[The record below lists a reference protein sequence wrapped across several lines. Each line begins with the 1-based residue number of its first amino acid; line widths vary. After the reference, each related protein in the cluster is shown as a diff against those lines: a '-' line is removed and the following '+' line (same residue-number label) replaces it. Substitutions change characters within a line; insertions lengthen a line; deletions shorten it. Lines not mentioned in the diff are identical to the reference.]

1 MARKFGDES
10 STKLRLD
17 DKVWKVGKMAMKIIG
32 LVVYN
37 VACAEAYFSTKWH
50 LYPSNHPQ

>member
-10 STKLRLD
+10 SKKLRLE
-17 DKVWKVGKMAMKIIG
+17 DKVWKVGKMAMKIMG

-37 VACAEAYFSTKWH
+37 VACAKAYFSTKWH